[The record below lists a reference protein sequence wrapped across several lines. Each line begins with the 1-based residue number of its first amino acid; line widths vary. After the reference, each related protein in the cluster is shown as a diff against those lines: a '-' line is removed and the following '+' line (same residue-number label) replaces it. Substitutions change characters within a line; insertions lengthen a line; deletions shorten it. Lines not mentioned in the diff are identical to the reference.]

1 MDYKQILENKVLMA
15 SIIGGVVFLLF
26 VFIICGVIANSKKV
40 DRTGIEVSNVPLKE
54 NVDLLTT
61 DNLGKALEIQAMLAK
76 HGIVVSR
83 VVDGTKSKLILNAK
97 NCTTAPGKCTSE
109 KRDMALM
116 LIVESGLYD
125 QNVGLEVFDKGD
137 FTSTK
142 EDKRIRLVRAMTG
155 ELS

>member
-1 MDYKQILENKVLMA
+1 MKTEVRVTCEAKNM
-15 SIIGGVVFLLF
+15 GLL
-26 VFIICGVIANSKKV
+26 G
-40 DRTGIEVSNVPLKE
+40 
-54 NVDLLTT
+54 VDLLTT

-83 VVDGTKSKLILNAK
+83 AVDGTKSLLRLKAK
-97 NCTTAPGKCTSE
+97 SCSTAGGKCTTE

-142 EDKRIRLVRAMTG
+142 EDKRIRLVRAMARWGMEAG
-155 ELS
+155 EGGRLRREGI